1 MRTAILL
8 VLAPLAMAFAPALN
22 PGAGVRTNLG
32 RNLAILRGFSPLRPT
47 SSLRPA
53 AALLQMGKGID
64 FQPVDGMDMRIG
76 IVTMRWNYEV
86 VSNFNLRWRMVR
98 ARR

>member
-1 MRTAILL
+1 
-8 VLAPLAMAFAPALN
+8 
-22 PGAGVRTNLG
+22 
-32 RNLAILRGFSPLRPT
+32 
-47 SSLRPA
+47 
-53 AALLQMGKGID
+53 MGKGID